1 MLSVCPDYA
10 LKFKCL
16 ADRCKDSCCVGWEI
30 GIDVETLA
38 DYKGLDGELGR
49 RIRQNIDERDGGA
62 VFKLSEDGRCPFLDR
77 CGLCDIIKERGE
89 GGIPEICRE
98 HPRYYNVLSDRTEWG
113 VGLSCEEA
121 ARLILECEDV
131 RGGDTAPSCDE
142 CENFLLFARGEAYK
156 VLYESAF
163 SVGER
168 LAALIYYAEAVDAA
182 LESEEYAEIYPA
194 MPLNLDEKLDT
205 GWGVGDF
212 SAILRFFLDMDFMD
226 LNFKKRIEAAVK
238 DEVALPR
245 LNEKNGAFVLRLV
258 AYFLHRYFITA
269 AWDSVT
275 VSKVKFAVVSALVIL
290 CLCGEDADKKDFIDT
305 AKAYSKEMEYNEDNR
320 ELFFDGCFT
329 ESVLSSANIILV
341 LT

>member
-1 MLSVCPDYA
+1 MLSICPDYA

-30 GIDVETLA
+30 GIDEETLA
-38 DYKGLDGELGR
+38 DYKGLDGELGE
-49 RIRQNIDERDGGA
+49 RIRENVIQRDDTA
-62 VFKLSEDGRCPFLDR
+62 IFKLCEDGRCPFLDR

-142 CENFLLFARGEAYK
+142 CENFLLFARDEAYR
-156 VLYESAF
+156 VLYESALPI
-163 SVGER
+163 GER

-194 MPLNLDEKLDT
+194 MPLNSGEKLNT

-212 SAILRFFLDMDFMD
+212 SAVLRLLLDMDFMD
-226 LNFKKRIEAAVK
+226 GKFKERIEKAI
-238 DEVALPR
+238 DG
-245 LNEKNGAFVLRLV
+245 GAFLPSLTEENGTLVLRLV

-275 VSKVKFAVVSALVIL
+275 VSKVKFAVVSTLVIL
-290 CLCGEDADKKDFIDT
+290 CLCGADADKNDFLDM

-320 ELFFDGCFT
+320 DAFFDACFT
-329 ESVLSSANIILV
+329 EKELSTGNIISVLM
-341 LT
+341 

>member
-89 GGIPEICRE
+89 DGVPEICRE

-142 CENFLLFARGEAYK
+142 CENFLLFARDEACR
-156 VLYESAF
+156 VLYESTF

-194 MPLNLDEKLDT
+194 MPLNSGEKLNT
-205 GWGVGDF
+205 GWGIGDF
-212 SAILRFFLDMDFMD
+212 SEILRLFTDMDFM
-226 LNFKKRIEAAVK
+226 NRKFGEKIEKAV
-238 DEVALPR
+238 DGGAALPS
-245 LNEKNGAFVLRLV
+245 LSKESESFVLRLV

-269 AWDSVT
+269 VFDESLT
-275 VSKVKFAVVSALVIL
+275 PKVKFAVVSALVIL
-290 CLCGEDADKKDFIDT
+290 CLCGEDVSETAFIDT
-305 AKAYSKEMEYNEDNR
+305 AKAYSKEMEYSEENR
-320 ELFFDGCFT
+320 DAFFDACFT
-329 ESVLSSANIILV
+329 EKELSTGNIISVLM
-341 LT
+341 